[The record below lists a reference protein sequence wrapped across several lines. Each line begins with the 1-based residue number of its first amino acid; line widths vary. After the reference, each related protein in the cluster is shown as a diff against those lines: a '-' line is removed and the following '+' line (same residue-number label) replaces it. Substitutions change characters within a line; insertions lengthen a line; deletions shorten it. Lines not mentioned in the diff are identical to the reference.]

1 MGEGGQDNIERG
13 GRNRLP
19 GTTAGLVRLQLTS
32 IQKEYLEVKA
42 DLGAAWETLEAGRNG
57 LYSLREFLS
66 RGGTDGASFRVRDMN
81 HQVFD
86 GEEERGGA
94 KRFLATGDK

>member
-1 MGEGGQDNIERG
+1 MTFILMGEGGQDNIERG

-42 DLGAAWETLEAGRNG
+42 DLGAA
-57 LYSLREFLS
+57 
-66 RGGTDGASFRVRDMN
+66 
-81 HQVFD
+81 
-86 GEEERGGA
+86 
-94 KRFLATGDK
+94 